1 MVPHGRSY
9 HETSIKTPCGCYCYR
24 LRGLFGALDALLG
37 AFHFIFSRNGKS
49 KQVASGPLWR
59 RWHIALEDRQAAEQL
74 IKNYELWADAEH
86 WYPKTDRKYGVL
98 RQWVSFIDATKTPP
112 HYVTQWGDVRE
123 DRRGLRLLHLSVRN
137 EYVFDDNSP
146 ELGLSTHPKG
156 RYDCYITLELHP

>member
-1 MVPHGRSY
+1 MAAPTMRPLSRPLAVVTAIGFAAFLAHWMRSSAL
-9 HETSIKTPCGCYCYR
+9 SISSFPGTEK
-24 LRGLFGALDALLG
+24 A
-37 AFHFIFSRNGKS
+37 